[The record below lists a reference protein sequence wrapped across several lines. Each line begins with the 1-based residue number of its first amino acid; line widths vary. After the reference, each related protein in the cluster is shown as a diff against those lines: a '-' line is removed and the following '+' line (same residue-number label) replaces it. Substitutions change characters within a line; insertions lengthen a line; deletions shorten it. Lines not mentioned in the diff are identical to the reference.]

1 MFDGAM
7 SEPAP
12 RPQPPFLVDDRTV
25 LMPCQPGAWGSPESC
40 LTHEG
45 QPLDEHG
52 RCFWGRSPSSLERML
67 STSLLAELGDAA
79 KGQGVVVVQGPT
91 VRLGQQKWRLS
102 DDGSRS
108 GAATGILDASTL
120 MHAPMPSL
128 LRLARALDVRVPRA
142 RPGAGPEEVKRA
154 LCKAIAGRNGELRA
168 KLNPVVEQRE
178 AHGTL
183 RTVG

>member
-1 MFDGAM
+1 MIDGAM

-12 RPQPPFLVDDRTV
+12 RAQPPFLVDDRTV
-25 LMPCQPGAWGSPESC
+25 RMPCQPGAWGSPESC

-67 STSLLAELGDAA
+67 STSLLGEVRIGEESVAVL
-79 KGQGVVVVQGPT
+79 QGPT
-91 VRLGQQKWRLS
+91 VRLGRQKWRLR
-102 DDGSRS
+102 DDGTRTDDPA
-108 GAATGILDASTL
+108 GMLEASSL
-120 MHAPMPSL
+120 LHAPMPSL

-142 RPGAGPEEVKRA
+142 RPGASPDDVKRA
-154 LCKAIAGRNGELRA
+154 LCTAIASKAGKDRA
-168 KLNPVVEQRE
+168 QLNPVVEQLE
-178 AHGTL
+178 AHGSL